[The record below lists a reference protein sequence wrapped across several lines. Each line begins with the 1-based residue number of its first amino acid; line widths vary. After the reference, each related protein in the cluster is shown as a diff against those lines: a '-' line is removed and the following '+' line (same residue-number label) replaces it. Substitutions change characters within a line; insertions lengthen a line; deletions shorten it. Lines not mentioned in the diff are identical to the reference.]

1 MTRSMKTTIRTT
13 ARTTAIAAL
22 LGWLPAVPLVAQSV
36 TSIRGLG
43 YPILATDART
53 EALGGLGIGLKGL
66 SAPLTNPA
74 SAAGLT
80 RRGAVVSVAA
90 VEQDVAM
97 GDASDAFGATRF
109 PLIHILYPVRGIV
122 LTAGY
127 GGYLDQSWA
136 VVREGEQ
143 VSGEYTIS
151 FRDFVRSTGGVGQVQ
166 VGAAVPIGS
175 RLAVGVAVGAHTGSQ
190 RLQFQRLFDTT
201 SLGSLDP
208 FSEARSVRYFG
219 PMAKLGARWDPMDAL
234 RLGAS
239 LTWAGTLSADST
251 SGRATSAE
259 YDLPLQVAAG
269 ASAHLAP
276 SLLATVS
283 GRWSGW
289 SAVGDVGALGLG
301 SGVVSTGQD
310 TWEVGGGLE
319 WDNPSPRAVRT
330 YPVRLGAQYRQLP
343 FTFGSGAP
351 TEWFVGAG
359 AGMRLGSS
367 DENPL
372 MRIDFTVQRGERTA
386 PGNDLIAELTES
398 AWRFSLALSVFGN

>member
-1 MTRSMKTTIRTT
+1 MIRSKGIRT
-13 ARTTAIAAL
+13 AAL
-22 LGWLPAVPLVAQSV
+22 AALVVLLPAWPAAAQSV

-43 YPILATDART
+43 YPILPTDART

-74 SAAGLT
+74 AAAGVM

-90 VEQDVAM
+90 VEQNASM
-97 GDASDAFGATRF
+97 GEASDGYGATRF
-109 PLIHILYPVRGIV
+109 PLIHILYPVRGVV

-136 VVREGEQ
+136 VVRDGEQ
-143 VSGEYTIS
+143 VTGDHTIA
-151 FRDFVRSTGGVGQVQ
+151 FRDFARSTGGIGQFQ
-166 VGAAVPIGS
+166 VGAAAPVGS
-175 RLAVGVAVGAHTGSQ
+175 RLAVGAAVGVHTGSQ
-190 RLQFQRLFDTT
+190 RLEFQRLFDTT
-201 SLGSLDP
+201 SLGNLDP
-208 FSEARSVRYFG
+208 FSQVRSVRYSA
-219 PMAKLGARWDPMDAL
+219 PMAQLGLRWDPISAL

-239 LTWAGTLSADST
+239 VTWAGTLSADST
-251 SGRATSAE
+251 SGPARDAE

-269 ASAHLAP
+269 ASATLAP

-289 SAVGDVGALGLG
+289 SSVGEVGGLGPG

-319 WDNPSPRAVRT
+319 WDNPAPRAIRS

-343 FTFGSGAP
+343 FTFGSEAP

-367 DENPL
+367 AENPL
-372 MRIDFTVQRGERTA
+372 LRVDLTVQRGERTA
-386 PGNDLIAELTES
+386 PGDELVAELTES